1 MSDSANANLNQMKFS
16 LDNCSQLTTL
26 DLNGQVKN
34 FLLNGNPSIK
44 MGLISWIVRFLI
56 FTSLDST

>member
-44 MGLISWIVRFLI
+44 MGPISWIVRFLI